1 MGVELLPSVF
11 TAGWASGVNAYA
23 TVLALGLLSRV
34 GGVEAIPAGLGRTW
48 VLVIA
53 AVLFSAEFVA
63 DKVPYFDSM
72 WDSIHT
78 FIRPV
83 VGAGLGYLLT
93 KDAGGYEAV
102 FATLGGGATALASH
116 GVKSFSRLGVNGSP
130 EPFSNIAISSAEDVT
145 VVGLIALAVAHPW
158 LSASIALVLL
168 LAGVL
173 IVWLLLKRIKA
184 FREHRRGRRIRGPE
198 LLRQRL
204 SSSTHRDLPVIGEPA
219 STPRRRRRWN

>member
-48 VLVIA
+48 VIAVA
-53 AVLFSAEFVA
+53 AVLFTAEFVA

-93 KDAGGYEAV
+93 KDAGGYEAI

-116 GVKSFSRLGVNGSP
+116 GVKSFSRLGVNISP
-130 EPFSNIAISSAEDVT
+130 EPFSNIAVSTAEDVT

-158 LSASIALVLL
+158 LSASIALLL
-168 LAGVL
+168 LVIGVV

-184 FREHRRGRRIRGPE
+184 YRERRRGRRIRGPE
-198 LLRQRL
+198 MLRQRI
-204 SSSTHRDLPVIGEPA
+204 SAATQRDLPVIGDTGPP
-219 STPRRRRRWN
+219 PRRRRRGN